1 MVIIVGIPVIK
12 VIAAG
17 GRGCTASVCLLVI
30 KKKQLEE
37 DIGVGRGV
45 EQFITLV
52 TKHQAN
58 IMLLCTTD

>member
-17 GRGCTASVCLLVI
+17 GRGCTASVCLLVN

-37 DIGVGRGV
+37 DIGKGGGGGDWS
-45 EQFITLV
+45 
-52 TKHQAN
+52 N
-58 IMLLCTTD
+58 SLL

>member
-1 MVIIVGIPVIK
+1 MIK

-37 DIGVGRGV
+37 DIGKGRGGGG
-45 EQFITLV
+45 EWS
-52 TKHQAN
+52 N
-58 IMLLCTTD
+58 SLL